1 MKLNEI
7 MRMAFEADQ
16 ERLKAEHLAAVSKT
30 RDALIARGIRIRRYG
45 KIEMRMPERAN
56 SDPIMDAIYCTDM
69 SDPANA
75 RYLFPLE
82 NKADEEM
89 AWSMAEAIYVARA
102 DDFSDD
108 ISGRAEY
115 VFQQVLVDSRRMM
128 CDPDYERLCSTG

>member
-1 MKLNEI
+1 MKLSEI

-16 ERLKAEHLAAVSKT
+16 ERLKAEHSAAVSKT
-30 RDALIARGIRIRRYG
+30 RDAVIARGIRIRRYG

-82 NKADEEM
+82 N
-89 AWSMAEAIYVARA
+89 EATGKWLGVWPRRSTSRARTTSA
-102 DDFSDD
+102 
-108 ISGRAEY
+108 
-115 VFQQVLVDSRRMM
+115 
-128 CDPDYERLCSTG
+128 TT